1 MKVSIIG
8 TGITRFGELWDKSL
22 LDLAFEAGEEALRES
37 GLKKEHVDA
46 LFVANMLAIKF
57 DTQAHLGAAVA
68 QNLKLS
74 CPAYHVEAA
83 CASGGLAIN
92 LARESIISGRNKNVL
107 VVGVEKMTDVPTP
120 DAVAG
125 LMGAASEEER
135 DSGLTFPGLYALM
148 AKAYF
153 SKFKSNERDLAYSSV
168 KNHFHGSL
176 NKNAQ
181 FQNLITF
188 DQVLS
193 STKIADPL
201 KLLDCSPI
209 TDGAAAVVL
218 SSQLTKNAPFISAS
232 QVATD
237 SLNLAQRDT
246 LFEIKASQ
254 KAAKNAF
261 AEAGI
266 EAKDLDL
273 AEVHDCFSI
282 AEIMAMEDLGFSQ
295 KGEGAKLIKSTQT
308 TLGGKMPVNT
318 SGGLKACGHPVG
330 ATGVKQVVEVARQ
343 LRGRAG
349 NRQVEGAK
357 IGLTHNVGGTGATVV
372 VHIIQN

>member
-1 MKVSIIG
+1 MKISITG
-8 TGITRFGELWDKSL
+8 TGITKFGELWDKSL

-37 GLKKEHVDA
+37 GLKKERVDA

-57 DTQAHLGAAVA
+57 DTQAHLGPALA

-181 FQNLITF
+181 FQNLITV

-218 SSQLTKNAPFISAS
+218 SSQPTKNAPFISAS
-232 QVATD
+232 QVAID

-261 AEAGI
+261 LEAGI

-343 LRGRAG
+343 LRGRAE